1 MILLQLRN
9 LYSII
14 CNGKII
20 LNAEY
25 ITLLKE
31 MVTAYFMEPGKIE
44 EHCEKAVS

>member
-1 MILLQLRN
+1 MV
-9 LYSII
+9 
-14 CNGKII
+14 

-44 EHCEKAVS
+44 DHYEKAVS